1 MHLVSLA
8 AALVLT
14 QAAALAQAVPQGAPG
29 TVTMSRNEYDRML
42 DLAGRKPAGVD
53 TTPAAALTKADIRV
67 RVAGPS
73 ARSTMQVDGE
83 VFRAGMA
90 KVMLI
95 KNATLL
101 DARMDNRPL
110 PVIAESGGH
119 VALVTGPGTFS
130 ATLDVGTALTFSP
143 GRGAFVLPVPA
154 AASVTATIDVPGDQT
169 DVHLSTGLI
178 LRRSSTA
185 GRTTIEATLQPGTP
199 AEIWWST
206 HDSAPTNAQARDVRL
221 LSEVKSIVT
230 IGDADVRLVSLVNV
244 TIVQGEPSQIAV
256 TIPAGY
262 EVVSVSG
269 ASLERTESQAGA
281 VTLFVSD
288 PALRRHQFLVS
299 LERQHAGGSFTL
311 DTGFPTLPAAQRETG
326 EVAVEG
332 LGTLEVTSP
341 EIPGLRRMDVREVDP
356 SLAAAARQ
364 ALLAAYRYQRTAAA
378 PPALSL
384 DVRRFGD
391 AEVLAAVA
399 ERAVAT
405 TLVSTEGRALTEV
418 TMWVRNRAQAFM
430 KVALPAGAT
439 MLSVEVAGSPAKPV
453 EGKDGSRVPLL
464 RPGFRPEG
472 LYVVSFVYLHS
483 GTPFLKKGDMQM
495 TLPKMDVPVNVIEWE
510 LFVPDRFRVDHF
522 DGDMFDAG
530 LMTMSYVIANLD
542 GISGAAVAGG
552 GRVAGISSGMT
563 PLGPAQPGQI
573 KGRVVDSSGGVLPG
587 VNVMVD
593 VDGQRRNVVTD
604 ANGSYVV
611 SNLPNGTVTV
621 TGQLAGFASSR
632 RAVQFDQRGQQV
644 DLTLTVGSV
653 SESVTVNAELPLID
667 TKQSSTTTNINL
679 NAPMNNANVRQQPAK
694 VRVDETPSENVQS
707 LQRRASGVLPV
718 RMEVPHAGTSH
729 RFVKPLVIDEETKVT
744 FRYKRR

>member
-1 MHLVSLA
+1 MSRIPLLSLSLA
-8 AALVLT
+8 AALT
-14 QAAALAQAVPQGAPG
+14 MAQGAALAQGVPQGAPG
-29 TVTMSRNEYDRML
+29 TVTMSRTEYDRML
-42 DLAGRKPAGVD
+42 DLAGRKPAAVD
-53 TTPAAALTKADIRV
+53 TTPAAALSRADIRV

-95 KNATLL
+95 RNATLL
-101 DARMDNRPL
+101 DARMDNRAL

-119 VALVTGPGTFS
+119 AALLTGPGTFS
-130 ATLDVGTALTFSP
+130 ATLEVGTPLSFSP

-178 LRRSSTA
+178 LRRSSTN
-185 GRTTIEATLQPGTP
+185 GRTTIEATLQPGTST
-199 AEIWWST
+199 EVWWST
-206 HDSAPTNAQARDVRL
+206 HDSAPANTQARDVRL

-230 IGDADVRLVSLVNV
+230 IADADVRLLSLVNV
-244 TIVQGEPSQIAV
+244 TVVQGSPSQMAITV
-256 TIPAGY
+256 PAGY

-269 ASLERTESQAGA
+269 ASLERTETQAGQVA
-281 VTLFVSD
+281 LFVSD
-288 PALRRHQFLVS
+288 PAVRRHQFLVS
-299 LERQHAGGSFTL
+299 LERPHAGGSFKL
-311 DTGFPTLPAAQRETG
+311 ETGFPTLPAAQRETG

-341 EIPGLRRMDVREVDP
+341 DVPGLRRMDVREVDP
-356 SLAAAARQ
+356 SLAAVARQ
-364 ALLAAYRYQRTAAA
+364 ALLAAYRYQRTAEAS
-378 PPALSL
+378 PALSL
-384 DVRRFGD
+384 DVRRFAD

-418 TMWVRNRAQAFM
+418 TMWIRNRAQTFM

-439 MLSVEVAGSPAKPV
+439 MLSVEVGGSPAKPV

-495 TLPKMDVPVNVIEWE
+495 TLPKMDVPVNLVEWE
-510 LFVPDRFRVDHF
+510 LFMPDRFRVDRF
-522 DGDMFDAG
+522 AGDMFDAS
-530 LMTMSYVIANLD
+530 LMALPAIVASNEPIVV
-542 GISGAAVAGG
+542 SGVAGG
-552 GRVAGISSGMT
+552 RAGGAASL
-563 PLGPAQPGQI
+563 LGPLPAAQPGQI
-573 KGRVVDSSGGVLPG
+573 NGRVIDAAGAAIPG
-587 VNVMVD
+587 VTVMVD
-593 VDGQRRNVVTD
+593 AAGQRQTVVTD
-604 ANGSYVV
+604 VNGSYVV

-621 TGQLAGFASSR
+621 TGQLLGFTTSR

-644 DLTLTVGSV
+644 DLMLPVGGLQ
-653 SESVTVNAELPLID
+653 ETVTVVGESQTINAYTAAVNSLG
-667 TKQSSTTTNINL
+667 IN
-679 NAPMNNANVRQQPAK
+679 ARAQQAAK
-694 VRVDETPSENVQS
+694 ARADEPPSVNVQN

-718 RMEVPHAGTSH
+718 RMEVPRAGTSH
-729 RFVKPLVIDEETKVT
+729 RFVKPLVIDEETTVT